1 MITLINQISEFC
13 GKLAAWMF
21 FIIASMITYEVVARY
36 VFLAPTIWAEEMSQF
51 FQIWAT
57 YIAAAFVLKHRKLI
71 SIDTLVS
78 HFSPRTQWF
87 FELFSLL
94 VIALFCAVAVYYGS
108 AILNESIQV
117 GRSTSTMLAVPK
129 WMTESAIPVGFSL
142 LLLQTIVEISQHISN
157 PEQAQAISGDID
169 I

>member
-1 MITLINQISEFC
+1 MRWVDTISEWC
-13 GKLAAWMF
+13 GKFAAWLF
-21 FIIASMITYEVVARY
+21 FILALMITYEVVACY

-57 YIAAAFVLKHRKLI
+57 YLGAAYILKHRKLI

-78 HFSPRTQWF
+78 RFSPKVQWF
-87 FELFSLL
+87 FDLFSLMFIS
-94 VIALFCAVAVYYGS
+94 VFCVVAIFYGS
-108 AILNESIQV
+108 QIVIESIQV

-129 WMTESAIPVGFSL
+129 WMTESAIPVGFTL
-142 LLLQTIVEISQHISN
+142 LLLQVFAEIIRHILY
-157 PEQAQAISGDID
+157 PDRYQPVAGEID